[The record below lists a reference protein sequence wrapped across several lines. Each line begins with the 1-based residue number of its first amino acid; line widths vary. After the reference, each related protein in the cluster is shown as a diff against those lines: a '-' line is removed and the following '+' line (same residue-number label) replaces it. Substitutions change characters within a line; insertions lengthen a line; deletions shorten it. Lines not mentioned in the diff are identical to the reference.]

1 MWVLYNFSIP
11 NEAIHVSVFLLHRV
25 IHGQG
30 FAGLTAYQITA
41 VDTQIHRP
49 IDTHA
54 L

>member
-1 MWVLYNFSIP
+1 M
-11 NEAIHVSVFLLHRV
+11 HVSVFLLHRV

-49 IDTHA
+49 IDTHP